1 MGSANVDSSKIN
13 QWQKLSWRNIRS
25 KWSDNFTH
33 QFRFDFEGMAAN
45 KIAYIDDAMLIDL
58 TAAFGAGNEPT
69 QEWCD
74 TNIEYFAGNK
84 TIQYEAPNKYDLT
97 VTTPTKIQTGDI
109 LNCPYS
115 GSMKSV
121 ILPKGTYVLE
131 CWGAQ
136 GGNGNGSTSYPG
148 GKGGYSKG
156 TITLD
161 KKTNVYLYTGG
172 QGLGGTTYNSSGATT
187 TGGFNGGGSVNSLN
201 SRGSGGGG
209 TDIRVGTDSLYARVL
224 VAGGGS
230 GSSGYVGVAGFAGGG
245 VSGKAYG
252 NTDSTTGT
260 SYYGGGGSQ
269 TQGGAIAPYNGN
281 YATAG
286 SFGQGGNYNTSSNTY
301 YGSGG
306 GGGWYGG
313 GGAVGIGGGGSGYMY
328 TASSAS
334 YYPSGCLLNSQYYLE
349 NATTLAGN
357 TAFTSPTGTSETGH
371 AGNGYIRI
379 TVIHAQGGNTL
390 IKFPQTLPS
399 TYNAI
404 EYLQFTGTQYI
415 DTGVTVDSNTGFDIT
430 FEVLNGQSSSPY
442 YNLFGVHG
450 NDASGGTGETQ
461 NFFRIDT
468 IPVDSNSGTEFKY
481 GSTVYNSG
489 IKDTSKINIKL
500 LNKVYTKPD
509 GSTITVAGT
518 ITTGLSMYIG
528 CINKAGTAYGNIS
541 SMKLYRFK
549 IYNGSTLAHDFIP
562 VQRVSDKILGLYDL
576 KTSTFKTNMASG
588 VFTSN
593 LMNDPSSLAYFNGDS
608 LQSQGNE
615 SLTITNNNVT
625 LSNEQTHFG
634 KNSLKFDGSSSYMYM
649 PFPSTYTGDIT
660 LEGWFYQTSN
670 NNTTYPTPF
679 TLISSAG
686 RGFYMHRSS
695 SQTFVAATASNSWPG
710 LSGGTT
716 ALNTWTHIAMC
727 LSGTTTYCFL
737 DGKLKGTLTNT
748 NTSYVGLTLGT
759 LAGSASDNHSSG
771 CYYKGYIAELKITK
785 GCKWT
790 KDFTLPTTS
799 YDIAKDSSPWKKP
812 VQMFV
817 NTGVNT
823 TVSSGLLGLE
833 YIESTGTQRIDTG
846 IIINQD
852 TRITLDFQI
861 NESQTTE
868 GHLASV
874 VNSAGSEF
882 YVLSIRPVS
891 NTMTFSTRY
900 HTSALTNFP
909 NTITPYTR
917 HTIDKNKNVTT
928 IDGGNAIT
936 LTTGTF
942 TCGQK
947 TLPLFCRS
955 AATSTVSYNAYVSM
969 KLYSCKIYDNG
980 TLVRDFVPARRIS
993 DWKAGLWDK
1002 VNLKFYVDENG
1013 GNFEAGAENSII
1025 PDIGTPIEYIQSSGT
1040 QYINSGFIPK
1050 ATTRTIMKAE
1060 PMSWSAWSAFFG
1072 TRNTTSPTASQAY
1085 IAAIPA
1091 ATLYRSDYFGS
1102 SLTAETS
1109 TVMQIVAIDKNK
1121 NICSFNDIIIN
1132 NTSNTTNAT
1141 TNMFLLALNDVG
1153 TAKYFLNAKLYSC
1166 KIYDGDTLVRD
1177 FIPIKT
1183 TTNIYGLWDKVNKV
1197 FYKNAGTGAFTGGSA
1212 VTLTGWHKIK
1222 GVWAKTAADTW
1233 SQTL

>member
-1 MGSANVDSSKIN
+1 MQCYWPIAEPLVGIAKVDKTKLN
-13 QWQKLSWRNIRS
+13 QWQRLSWRNVRS
-25 KWSDNFTH
+25 NWNDNQTA

-45 KIAYIDDAMLIDL
+45 TIAYVDDAMLIDL

-74 TNIEYFAGNK
+74 TNIEYFSGNK

-115 GSMKSV
+115 GSMKS
-121 ILPKGTYVLE
+121 ITLPKGQYKLE

-136 GGNGNGSTSYPG
+136 GGSYNTTYPG
-148 GKGGYSKG
+148 GKGGYSAG
-156 TITLD
+156 TLILSN
-161 KKTNVYLYTGG
+161 KTIFYLYVGG
-172 QGLGGTTYNSSGATT
+172 QGNNYNSDSSKGTTA
-187 TGGFNGGGSVNSLN
+187 GGFNGGGAVTSYGYRS
-201 SRGSGGGG
+201 SGGGG
-209 TDIRVGTDSLYARVL
+209 TDIRLKNDSLYARVI
-224 VAGGGS
+224 VAGGGGGAS
-230 GSSGYVGVAGFAGGG
+230 PNYITWPGGVGGGITGFGYNNSNTTNTSYGGVGGTQTAGGAKG
-245 VSGKAYG
+245 TATNYG
-252 NTDSTTGT
+252 AN
-260 SYYGGGGSQ
+260 
-269 TQGGAIAPYNGN
+269 
-281 YATAG
+281 G
-286 SFGQGGNYNTSSNTY
+286 SFGQGGNYATANSSY
-301 YGSGG
+301 SSYGSGG

-313 GGAVGIGGGGSGYMY
+313 GSAAGIGGGGSGYMY
-328 TASSAS
+328 TSSSAS
-334 YYPSGCLLNSQYYLE
+334 YYPSGCLLDSSYYLT

-357 TAFTSPTGTSETGH
+357 AAFTSPTGTSETGH
-371 AGNGYIRI
+371 TGNGYIRI
-379 TVIHAQGGNTL
+379 TVIEASSGNTL
-390 IKFPQTLPS
+390 VKIPQTLPS
-399 TYNAI
+399 TYSPI

-415 DTGVTVDSNTGFDIT
+415 DTGAIVDSNTGFDIT
-430 FEVLNGQSSSPY
+430 FEVLNGQSGNPY
-442 YNLFGVHG
+442 YNLFGVRG
-450 NDASGGTGETQ
+450 NDSSGGTGETQ
-461 NFFRIDT
+461 NFFHIDT
-468 IPVDSNSGTEFKY
+468 IAVDSNSGTEFKY

-489 IKDTSKINIKL
+489 IKNTSKINIKL

-528 CINKAGTAYGNIS
+528 CINKAGAAYGNLA
-541 SMKLYRFK
+541 SMKVYRFK
-549 IYNGSTLAHDFIP
+549 IYNSSTLAHDFIP
-562 VQRVSDKILGLYDL
+562 VQRVSDKVLGLYDL
-576 KTSTFKTNMASG
+576 KTSVFKTNLASG

-608 LQSQGNE
+608 LQSQGNS
-615 SLTITNNNVT
+615 SLTITKNNVT

-670 NNTTYPTPF
+670 NNVTYPTPF

-695 SQTFVAATASNSWPG
+695 SQTFVAATPSNSWPG
-710 LSGGTT
+710 LNGGTT

-790 KDFTLPTTS
+790 KDFTLPTAPYSTV
-799 YDIAKDSSPWKKP
+799 KDSNPWKEP
-812 VQMFV
+812 IQMFV
-817 NTGVNT
+817 NTGSST
-823 TVSSGLLGLE
+823 TISSGLLGLE
-833 YIESTGTQRIDTG
+833 YIESTGTQYIDAGIKASKNLKVEADIDVSPASGWVMILGDYTNGSYFSWWRQNTTMYAYYGSNNKTLAELTGKRKYISNNTNNIWSIDTSK
-846 IIINQD
+846 
-852 TRITLDFQI
+852 ITVTSNSSDFSK
-861 NESQTTE
+861 N
-868 GHLASV
+868 GNNLYLFSV
-874 VNSAGSEF
+874 N
-882 YVLSIRPVS
+882 
-891 NTMTFSTRY
+891 N
-900 HTSALTNFP
+900 
-909 NTITPYTR
+909 
-917 HTIDKNKNVTT
+917 
-928 IDGGNAIT
+928 GGN
-936 LTTGTF
+936 
-942 TCGQK
+942 
-947 TLPLFCRS
+947 
-955 AATSTVSYNAYVSM
+955 YNKASM

-980 TLVRDFVPARRIS
+980 TLVRDFIPAKRIS
-993 DWKAGLWDK
+993 DGKCGLWDK
-1002 VNLKFYVDENG
+1002 VNFKFYTDENG
-1013 GNFEAGAENSII
+1013 GNFKAGAEKSAIAA
-1025 PDIGTPIEYIQSSGT
+1025 IGTPIEYIQSSGT

-1072 TRNTTSPTASQAY
+1072 TRNATSPTASQAY
-1085 IAAIPA
+1085 IAAVPA

-1102 SLTAETS
+1102 SLTAETL
-1109 TVMQIVAIDKNK
+1109 TIMQITNIDKNK
-1121 NICSFNDIIIN
+1121 NICSFNNIMIT
-1132 NTSNTTNAT
+1132 NTSSTVNAT

-1153 TAKYFLNAKLYSC
+1153 TAKYFLSAKLYSC
-1166 KIYDGDTLVRD
+1166 QIYDGDTLVRD

-1183 TTNIYGLWDKVNKV
+1183 TTNAYGLWDKVNKV
-1197 FYKNAGTGAFTGGSA
+1197 FYPNAGTGTFTGGPA

-1222 GVWAKTAADTW
+1222 GVWAKTAANIW

>member
-45 KIAYIDDAMLIDL
+45 TIAYIDDAMLIDL

-74 TNIEYFAGNK
+74 TNIEYFSGNK

-97 VTTPTKIQTGDI
+97 ITTPTKIQTGDI

-115 GSMKSV
+115 GSAKS
-121 ILPKGTYVLE
+121 ITLPKGQYKLE

-136 GGNGNGSTSYPG
+136 GGNYGSYQGGYGGYSTGILTLSKKTIIYLQTG
-148 GKGGYSKG
+148 GKGSDSSINGGY
-156 TITLD
+156 
-161 KKTNVYLYTGG
+161 
-172 QGLGGTTYNSSGATT
+172 
-187 TGGFNGGGSVNSLN
+187 NGGGKGISSG
-201 SRGSGGGG
+201 RGGGG
-209 TDIRVGTDSLYARVL
+209 ASDIRIEQNSLYARVI
-224 VAGGGS
+224 VAGAGGGS
-230 GSSGYVGVAGFAGGG
+230 GVTSGCSGKGAGGG
-245 VSGKAYG
+245 ISGLDGYSNAVTSSGG
-252 NTDSTTGT
+252 NRSG
-260 SYYGGGGSQ
+260 SGGSQ
-269 TQGGAIAPYNGN
+269 TAGGISMSSIAS
-281 YATAG
+281 TKG
-286 SFGQGGNYNTSSNTY
+286 SFGQGGPAYQYSC
-301 YGSGG
+301 GGG

-313 GGAVGIGGGGSGYMY
+313 GGAYDNDSDADGRNGGGGSGYVY
-328 TASSAS
+328 TSSTASN
-334 YYPSGCLLNSQYYLE
+334 YPSGCLLNSSYYLT
-349 NATTLAGN
+349 NAQTIAGN
-357 TAFTSPTGTSETGH
+357 TAFASPTGANETGH
-371 AGNGYIRI
+371 TGNGYIRI
-379 TVIHAQGGNTL
+379 TVIEANSGNTL
-390 IKFPQTLPS
+390 VKVPQTLPS
-399 TYNAI
+399 TYSSI

-415 DTGVTVDSNTGFDIT
+415 DTGAIVDSNTGFDIT

-442 YNLFGVHG
+442 YNLFGVRG
-450 NDASGGTGETQ
+450 NDVSGGTGETQ

-528 CINKAGTAYGNIS
+528 CINKAGTAYGNIA

-549 IYNGSTLAHDFIP
+549 IYNGFTLAHDFIP
-562 VQRVSDKILGLYDL
+562 VQRVSDKVLGLYDL

-615 SLTITNNNVT
+615 SLTITKNNVT

-670 NNTTYPTPF
+670 NNTSYPTPF

-686 RGFYMHRSS
+686 RGMYMHRLS
-695 SQTFVAATASNSWPG
+695 SQTFVAATPSNSWPG
-710 LSGGTT
+710 LTGGTT

-727 LSGTTTYCFL
+727 LSETTTYCFL

-790 KDFTLPTTS
+790 KDFTSPTTP
-799 YDIAKDSSPWKKP
+799 YNTAKDSNPWKEP
-812 VQMFV
+812 IQMFV
-817 NTGVNT
+817 NTGVST
-823 TVSSGLLGLE
+823 TISSDLVELDC
-833 YIESTGTQRIDTG
+833 IESTGVQAIDTLV
-846 IIINQD
+846 IAKD
-852 TRITLDFQI
+852 ITKVVTDFQLVSVVSGT
-861 NESQTTE
+861 ESQVMAVWSDVNNCMQCGSDGTNFMATSRGTTYSQTSNV
-868 GHLASV
+868 LARTI
-874 VNSAGSEF
+874 G
-882 YVLSIRPVS
+882 
-891 NTMTFSTRY
+891 
-900 HTSALTNFP
+900 TSAPVGSP
-909 NTITPYTR
+909 NIS
-917 HTIDKNKNVTT
+917 ISIFAQNN
-928 IDGGNAIT
+928 
-936 LTTGTF
+936 
-942 TCGQK
+942 
-947 TLPLFCRS
+947 
-955 AATSTVSYNAYVSM
+955 TSWLSKA
-969 KLYSCKIYDNG
+969 KLYSCKIYKDT
-980 TLVRDFVPARRIS
+980 TLVRDFIPAKRVS
-993 DWKAGLWDK
+993 DGMCGLWDK
-1002 VNLKFYVDENG
+1002 VNYKFYTDING
-1013 GNFEAGAENSII
+1013 NNFTAGTEKTAVAA
-1025 PDIGTPIEYIQSSGT
+1025 IGTPIEYIQSSGT
-1040 QYINSGFIPK
+1040 QYIDSNFIPK

-1072 TRNTTSPTASQAY
+1072 TRNTTAPTASQAY

-1102 SLTAETS
+1102 SLTAETP
-1109 TVMQIVAIDKNK
+1109 TVMQVTNIDKNK
-1121 NICSFNDIIIN
+1121 NICSFNNIIIT
-1132 NTSNTTNAT
+1132 NTSSTVNAT

-1166 KIYDGDTLVRD
+1166 QIYDGNTLVRD

-1183 TTNIYGLWDKVNKV
+1183 ITNIYGLWDKVNKV
-1197 FYKNAGTGAFTGGSA
+1197 FYKNAGTGAFIGGPA

-1222 GVWAKTAADTW
+1222 GVWAKTAANTW
-1233 SQTL
+1233 SQAL

>member
-1 MGSANVDSSKIN
+1 MMQCYWPVDEPLMGSANVDSSKIN

-84 TIQYEAPNKYDLT
+84 IIQYEAPNKYDLT

-136 GGNGNGSTSYPG
+136 GGNGYGNTSYPG

-156 TITLD
+156 TITLN
-161 KKTNVYLYTGG
+161 KKTNLYLYTGG

-187 TGGFNGGGSVNSLN
+187 AGGFNGGGSATSQDI
-201 SRGSGGGG
+201 RGSGGGG
-209 TDIRVGTDSLYARVL
+209 TDIRIGTDSLYARVL

-230 GSSGYVGVAGFAGGG
+230 GSSGYISLAGFAGGG
-245 VSGKAYG
+245 ISGKTYG
-252 NTDSTTGT
+252 NADSSTGS

-269 TQGGAIAPYNGN
+269 TKGGAIAPYNGN

-286 SFGQGGNYNTSSNTY
+286 SFGQGGNYNAKSNTY

-379 TVIHAQGGNTL
+379 TVIQAQGGNTL

-404 EYLQFTGTQYI
+404 KYLQFTGTQYI
-415 DTGVTVDSNTGFDIT
+415 NTGVTVDSNTGFDIT

-442 YNLFGVHG
+442 YNLFGVRG
-450 NDASGGTGETQ
+450 NDSSGGTSENQ

-489 IKDTSKINIKL
+489 IKNTSKINIKL

-518 ITTGLSMYIG
+518 ITSGLSMYIG
-528 CINKAGTAYGNIS
+528 CINKAGTAYGNKA

-549 IYNGSTLAHDFIP
+549 IYNGSTLTHDFIP
-562 VQRVSDKILGLYDL
+562 AQRVSDKVLGLYDL
-576 KTSTFKTNMASG
+576 KTSTFKTNSASDIP
-588 VFTSN
+588 FTSN

-608 LQSQGNE
+608 LQSQGNS
-615 SLTITNNNVT
+615 SLTITKNNVT

-670 NNTTYPTPF
+670 NNVTYPTPF

-695 SQTFVAATASNSWPG
+695 SQTFVAATPSNSWPG
-710 LSGGTT
+710 LNGGTT
-716 ALNTWTHIAMC
+716 TLNTWTHIAMC

-771 CYYKGYIAELKITK
+771 CYYKGYIAELKVTK

-790 KDFTLPTTS
+790 KDFTLPAIPYST
-799 YDIAKDSSPWKKP
+799 AKDSNPWKEP
-812 VQMFV
+812 IQMFV
-817 NTGVNT
+817 NTGVST
-823 TVSSGLLGLE
+823 TIPSDLVELE
-833 YIESTGTQRIDTG
+833 YIESTGTQYIDTG
-846 IIINQD
+846 FKPNQD
-852 TRITLDFQI
+852 TRISITVDFPR
-861 NESQTTE
+861 SSTTWLY
-868 GHLASV
+868 GGRTA
-874 VNSAGSEF
+874 AGSNSFGFLCLNGNTYRFDYASSMNELTAKPTGKF
-882 YVLSIRPVS
+882 ILDSNKNKCYINNELVFTTTYKTFTSPVS
-891 NTMTFSTRY
+891 MYIFNVNNNG
-900 HTSALTNFP
+900 SA
-909 NTITPYTR
+909 
-917 HTIDKNKNVTT
+917 KEGSSV
-928 IDGGNAIT
+928 
-936 LTTGTF
+936 
-942 TCGQK
+942 
-947 TLPLFCRS
+947 
-955 AATSTVSYNAYVSM
+955 
-969 KLYSCKIYDNG
+969 KLYNCKIYDNG
-980 TLVRDFVPARRIS
+980 TLI
-993 DWKAGLWDK
+993 
-1002 VNLKFYVDENG
+1002 
-1013 GNFEAGAENSII
+1013 
-1025 PDIGTPIEYIQSSGT
+1025 
-1040 QYINSGFIPK
+1040 
-1050 ATTRTIMKAE
+1050 
-1060 PMSWSAWSAFFG
+1060 
-1072 TRNTTSPTASQAY
+1072 
-1085 IAAIPA
+1085 
-1091 ATLYRSDYFGS
+1091 
-1102 SLTAETS
+1102 
-1109 TVMQIVAIDKNK
+1109 
-1121 NICSFNDIIIN
+1121 
-1132 NTSNTTNAT
+1132 
-1141 TNMFLLALNDVG
+1141 
-1153 TAKYFLNAKLYSC
+1153 
-1166 KIYDGDTLVRD
+1166 RD
-1177 FIPIKT
+1177 FIPVKRIS
-1183 TTNIYGLWDKVNKV
+1183 NNGYGLWDKVTKA
-1197 FYKNAGTGAFTGGSA
+1197 FYPNAGTGTFTGGSA
-1212 VTLTGWHKIK
+1212 ITLTGWHKIK
-1222 GVWAKTAADTW
+1222 GVWAKTAANTW